1 MEELGDEWRERL
13 RRESELRAKWQAVAY
28 RLVGMGVAVDDRLA
42 WCLAAL
48 VGRDADAVNALYSGM
63 TSTLSADKNLSQ
75 LRALTTG
82 DPSARPLLDAASTSI
97 RVRNLL
103 AHSTIMEQPTL
114 SSAKFESTYRGRRT
128 ECRLWDVEAWILVRG
143 QEQLLGALW
152 ALAVRQL
159 DASFALSLLG
169 YFAEEEAG

>member
-1 MEELGDEWRERL
+1 MEELGEEWQKRL
-13 RRESELRAKWQAVAY
+13 QRESELRAKWQAVAY

-48 VGRDADAVNALYSGM
+48 VGRDADAVNVLYSGI
-63 TSTLSADKNLSQ
+63 TSTLSPDRKLSQ
-75 LRALTTG
+75 LRELTAG
-82 DPSARPLLDAASTSI
+82 DPSAGPLLDAASTSI

-103 AHSTIMEQPTL
+103 AHSTIVGQPTL
-114 SSAKFESTYRGRRT
+114 SSVKFESTYRGRRT

-143 QEQLLGALW
+143 QEQLMDALW

-159 DASFALSLLG
+159 DAPLALSLLG
-169 YFAEEEAG
+169 YSPEEASG